1 MADARRRLRSG
12 TVVLGGMGVL
22 AAALS
27 ACSSDPDKRCVDRD
41 SYHLAKGYKVVADK
55 NCGSTGSAR
64 TGKSATAGKSTAD
77 NAWYYGGEKK
87 GSWVDG
93 GSFAEPGEGSGSST
107 GSTSGTGGSSGSGG
121 SGSSGGVDRN
131 GFGSGGDG
139 DGGSGVGKGS
149 SGG

>member
-41 SYHLAKGYKVVADK
+41 SYNLTKGYKVVADK
-55 NCGSTGSAR
+55 NCKSTRSGKV
-64 TGKSATAGKSTAD
+64 GKSATASTDA
-77 NAWYYGGEKK
+77 AWYYGGDKK

-93 GSFAEPGEGSGSST
+93 GSFTKPGK
-107 GSTSGTGGSSGSGG
+107 GSSGSTGSSSSSSGG
-121 SGSSGGVDRN
+121 SSSGGSSSGGGVDRN
-131 GFGSGGDG
+131 GFGSDS
-139 DGGSGVGKGS
+139 DSGSGVGKGS